1 VVEEDIYTEY
11 DIPQDMRLS
20 VVSLRNVEMT
30 NPSLAAEMSSDP
42 PAIRNLVEGYDAA
55 LSLGISKE
63 YVERRGIDELKAL
76 REIVQNA
83 LDEAEAVLGRPDI
96 DLRQDELGL
105 WVADKGRGLPVEA
118 LSMGSSDKAC
128 WMRGYYGEGLKL
140 AAGYF
145 ALRGLPVYAIA
156 KGKIFKFTFVPKES
170 ENPKLHAVLGRSSMR
185 NPGTEVLVHGLRVEA
200 TILDRLI
207 SFRNKELQEKKIAE
221 VLTESEDC
229 PHLKPSTIYDHPDM
243 LYIRNM
249 YLGESS
255 EVAKRRSL
263 FSYDLWWFRLDVSR
277 TLSTYSVPSLFRE
290 ASKVFERSPR
300 ALQMYA
306 EKLVETG
313 MVRVERGQDGTMI
326 RLNPAFGIFEGH
338 MFIYAIPEG
347 LLHAILSALSLGDME
362 KVVGLTSSMDE
373 AEKGMKRG
381 FLPLVVSDEVA
392 NYFKNVPRLQNLLEQ
407 DR

>member
-1 VVEEDIYTEY
+1 
-11 DIPQDMRLS
+11 
-20 VVSLRNVEMT
+20 
-30 NPSLAAEMSSDP
+30 
-42 PAIRNLVEGYDAA
+42 
-55 LSLGISKE
+55 
-63 YVERRGIDELKAL
+63 
-76 REIVQNA
+76 
-83 LDEAEAVLGRPDI
+83 
-96 DLRQDELGL
+96 
-105 WVADKGRGLPVEA
+105 
-118 LSMGSSDKAC
+118 
-128 WMRGYYGEGLKL
+128 
-140 AAGYF
+140 
-145 ALRGLPVYAIA
+145 
-156 KGKIFKFTFVPKES
+156 
-170 ENPKLHAVLGRSSMR
+170 
-185 NPGTEVLVHGLRVEA
+185 
-200 TILDRLI
+200 
-207 SFRNKELQEKKIAE
+207 
-221 VLTESEDC
+221 
-229 PHLKPSTIYDHPDM
+229 M

-300 ALQMYA
+300 ALRMYA

-313 MVRVERGQDGTMI
+313 MVKVERGQYGTMI
-326 RLNPAFGIFEGH
+326 RLNPTFGIFEGH

-407 DR
+407 YD